1 MLIVCRL
8 IFNAAISIL
17 YQLRMRIRMLNSK
30 TIQKYNTKS
39 FFSFLLQTG
48 QTLMLPSKDQYV
60 FFSMKGP
67 ADLFK
72 CACAVPLAQWD
83 LVKTINKA
91 QLYDKIC

>member
-1 MLIVCRL
+1 MLL
-8 IFNAAISIL
+8 
-17 YQLRMRIRMLNSK
+17 
-30 TIQKYNTKS
+30 
-39 FFSFLLQTG
+39 
-48 QTLMLPSKDQYV
+48 SKDKYV

-91 QLYDKIC
+91 QFYDKIC